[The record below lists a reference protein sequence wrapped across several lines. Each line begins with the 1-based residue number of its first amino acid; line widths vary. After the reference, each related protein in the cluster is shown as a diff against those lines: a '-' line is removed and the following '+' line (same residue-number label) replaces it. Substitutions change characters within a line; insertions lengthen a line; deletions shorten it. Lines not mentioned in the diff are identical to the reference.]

1 MNPIQ
6 FNSTKPNR
14 PSVSNGNFYIGT
26 VGDYGPSN
34 VSGFYTGLTPPSGQY
49 SVYVGN
55 APTATTVRLFPNK
68 DELIGYLKLQG
79 FRARPGREFPQLL
92 QTASFTNDICVIN
105 KDIEPIY
112 AGNKL
117 NFHFDAGFTPCYAS
131 GSEHIYTLNDSLI
144 VGELFPANSSG
155 SRYSEDNGGYI
166 DFQSS
171 RSERINTNYTQ
182 PVAFRSPFSL
192 NFWVYL
198 SGSQGTDTRLF
209 SKDYQVGSDGFE
221 VGIDGNKIFITVAGN
236 TNTFDRIG
244 DPTPT
249 LNDWNFISI
258 SCNSNTDFLSING
271 SSTISKSRI
280 GIGSNITDITSNRS
294 VILGSYRGSSNFL
307 NGGIA
312 IVSMYT
318 EVLKFEA
325 ILQNYNACAS
335 RFGLPPK

>member
-6 FNSTKPNR
+6 FNSTKPTR
-14 PSVSNGNFYIGT
+14 PSVSNGNFHIGT
-26 VGDYGPSN
+26 AGDYGPSN
-34 VSGFYTGLTPPSGQY
+34 VSGFYAGLTPPSGQY
-49 SVYVGN
+49 AVYSGN
-55 APTATTVRLFPNK
+55 APTATTVRAFPNK
-68 DELIGYLKLQG
+68 NELIGYLKLKG

-92 QTASFTNDICVIN
+92 QTASFTNNICVVN
-105 KDIEPIY
+105 KDIEPLFI
-112 AGNKL
+112 GSRM

-131 GSEHIYTLNDSLI
+131 GSEHIYTLNTQI
-144 VGELFPANSSG
+144 VGELFPGNTSG

-166 DFQSS
+166 DFDSS
-171 RSERINTNYTQ
+171 KNEHIDTNYTQ
-182 PVAFRSPFSL
+182 PVDFRSPFSL

-209 SKDYQVGSDGFE
+209 SKAPLSGNDGFE

-236 TNTFDRIG
+236 TNTFDQIG

-271 SSTISKSRI
+271 SSITSRSRI
-280 GIGSNITDITSNRS
+280 GIGSNITDITSTRS
-294 VILGSYRGSSNFL
+294 VRLGSFRGASNFF

-312 IVSMYT
+312 IFSMYT
-318 EVLKFEA
+318 EVLKFSN

-335 RFGLPPK
+335 RFGLTPK